1 MSVAAPAGY
10 VFGRGD
16 PGEQHRLLAAAH
28 DPLTLPRLAET
39 GVGPGWRCLDVGTG
53 GGTVAAWLARRVE
66 PNGTVLATDLAPT
79 AEPAGVTVAGHDITR
94 DPLPDNAF
102 DLIVARLV
110 LRHLPAR
117 AEVLGRLVQALRPG
131 GWLQIDET
139 DTTYQPCLTAPDT
152 HGTALYQRFL
162 AARDAVMARA
172 GVDCGYGRRVAGAM
186 RAAGLVDVDPV
197 SGVEVWRAG
206 APGLDL
212 LAHTTSRL
220 RDGLVAAGMTDRQLA
235 EVRELFTHPEF
246 RASSSV
252 YYSVHGRRPLR
263 GRL

>member
-1 MSVAAPAGY
+1 MSLAAPPGY
-10 VFGRGD
+10 VFAGGD
-16 PGEQHRLLAAAH
+16 PREQHHLLAAAH
-28 DPLTLPRLAET
+28 DPLTLPRLVET
-39 GVGPGWRCLDVGTG
+39 GVGRGWRCLDVGTG
-53 GGTVAAWLARRVE
+53 GGTVAAWLAGRVGPAGE
-66 PNGTVLATDLAPT
+66 VLATDLNPA
-79 AEPAGVTVAGHDITR
+79 AEPEGVTVTRHDITR

-102 DLIVARLV
+102 DLVVARLV

-117 AEVLGRLVQALRPG
+117 AEVLERLVRALRPG

-139 DTTYQPCLTAPDT
+139 DTTYQPCLAAPDH
-152 HGTALYQRFL
+152 HGTELYQRFL

-206 APGLDL
+206 SPGLDL
-212 LAHTTSRL
+212 LAHTTVRL
-220 RDGLVAAGMTDRQLA
+220 RDGLVAAGLTDRQLA
-235 EVRELFTHPEF
+235 EVRELFAHPEF

-252 YYSVHGRRPLR
+252 CYSVHGRRPVR